1 MFYKGKHRQ
10 RFSIRKYSFGAAS
23 VLLGAVI
30 VGVAAPSVNADE
42 TQSNTLPSVQVEPQN
57 TDSVTAAV
65 ENEAVET
72 KEASESVGS
81 SDQLTNDGTAVE
93 TPTTSTA
100 EVAEKSSETATAGN
114 ESEVSSDEVENT
126 TQEVGD
132 STASSDVSDSSSAL
146 KVENAD
152 LKAEEKTATGEVNEA
167 SKEESLEVPQAR
179 HRRAVGDA
187 ANAPTS
193 PMPEAT
199 TTALS
204 ESLQDVNQA
213 NAIYSPGVIGDKH
226 SYAGKAWLQQSEE
239 TLDGMGSGSLP
250 MSGVKIYLQWVNG
263 KGHVSNVYYTTSEA
277 DGTFVINLDHA
288 DLEDGNQFNLAGDPK
303 MAVRTWVENPDSSK
317 YNIVRAGD
325 AIYGFHTRLNR
336 KNESWDFTAGINR
349 IVNGMVIFQDKVGE
363 DTWLIKP
370 ESQREVSPNSNG
382 EWPNRGTYG
391 VIDGY
396 VWYDNGDGAGTLA
409 NQWIND
415 GNDVKAT
422 GVKVVGSYLNDEVV
436 RQIEEW
442 KTNNKGYAVNDLR
455 KAQAEIVTTYQA
467 QNGEGS
473 HIAETVVGTVDANGY
488 YYLPFRGLYGVSATK
503 RNNALSPNK
512 ISEEQ
517 WGQLVSDDDVD
528 NKSLMK
534 WNGTAGQV
542 YRHINQDYM
551 YVTPLVDNYNVWSN
565 AFSSNIF
572 QEANSFL
579 SNAVAGYNISSV
591 NFAILAPQPMIDAL
605 KYDNSGKN
613 NAAIGDVVEARVGG
627 LLPSR
632 EYQVQWFVDG
642 KPSGDPVTILS
653 TVDGTFEPAASTNFT
668 VPADIKRQSNITVGV
683 YEQGENTKT
692 LNNALALDSFIA
704 SIDPIGQTISV
715 ELNETPTASAAIAN
729 VDQLGDGVTYT
740 WKENVDTTTAG
751 DKPAT
756 VLVTYPEDKD
766 NGLPEKTVEV
776 PVTVKVIDSRPDNVK
791 YDAQGQNQTVELN
804 ATPEAEKSIANT
816 ADLPAGTKYTFK
828 EEVDTST
835 TGDKD
840 AIVVVTYPDGS
851 KDEVPVKVT
860 VVDPRTDAEKNTP
873 VAKDQTVNIGDTP
886 KAEDSIANLP
896 ELPAGTKVDFKEPVD
911 TTTAGDKDATVVVT
925 YPDGS
930 KDEVPVKV
938 TVVDPRTDAE
948 KNTPVAKDQT
958 VNIGDTPKAEDS
970 IANLPELPAG
980 TKVDFKEPVD
990 TTTAGDK
997 DATVVVT
1004 YPDGSKDEVP
1014 VKVTVVDP
1022 RTDAEKNTPVA
1033 KDQTVNIGD
1042 TPKAEDSIANLPE
1055 LPAGTKVDFKEPVD
1069 TTTAGDKDATVVVT
1083 YPDGSKDE
1091 VPVKVTVVDPRT
1103 DAEKN
1108 TPVAKD
1114 QTVNMGDTPK
1124 AEDSIA
1130 NLPELPA
1137 GTKVAF
1143 KDPVDTTTAGDKDA
1157 TVVVTYPDGSK
1168 DEVPVKVTVVDPRTD
1183 AEKNTPVAKDQT
1195 VNIGD
1200 TPKAEDS
1207 IANLPEL
1214 PAGTK
1219 VDFKDPVDTTT
1230 AGDKDAT
1237 VVVTYPDGSK
1247 DEVPVKVTVVD
1258 PRTDAEKNTPVA
1270 KDQTVNMG
1278 DTPKAEDS
1286 IANLPELPAGT
1297 KVDFKEPV
1305 DTTTAGDKDA
1315 TVVVTYPDGSKD
1327 EVPVKVTVVDPRTD
1341 AEKNTP
1347 VAKDQTVN
1355 MGDTPKAEDSIANLP
1370 ELPAGTKVAFKDP
1383 VDTTTAGDK
1392 DATVV
1397 VTYPDGSKDEVPV
1410 KVTVVDSRTDAE
1422 KNTPVAKDQTVNMG
1436 DTPKAEDSIA
1446 NLPELPA
1453 GTKVAFKD
1461 PVDTTTAGDK
1471 DVTVVVTYPDGSKDE
1486 VPVKVTVVDPRTDAE
1501 KNTPVAKD
1509 QTVNMGDTPKAE
1521 DSIANLPELPAGTEV
1536 AFKDPVDTTTAGDK
1550 DATVVVTYPDGSK
1563 DEVPVKVTV
1572 VDPRTDAEKNTP
1584 EGQDITVNIGDTP
1597 KAEDGIKNLGKL
1609 PDGTKVEW
1617 KEDIDTTTPGD
1628 KTGTIVITY
1637 PDGSKDEVT
1646 VSVHVMVPQ
1655 TNTGNKD
1662 VLSQNIT
1669 VTVSEKTKAE
1679 VKSADKPA
1687 TTKEL
1692 PETGDDGSVA
1702 IAGLGAVLLGAAAMV
1717 GKRRKSED

>member
-65 ENEAVET
+65 ENEAVQATVET

-81 SDQLTNDGTAVE
+81 SDQLTNDETAVE

-100 EVAEKSSETATAGN
+100 EVAEKSSETEGN

-126 TQEVGD
+126 TQEVSD

-167 SKEESLEVPQAR
+167 SKEESLDVPRAR
-179 HRRAVGDA
+179 FRAVGDA

-204 ESLQDVNQA
+204 ESLQDVIQA

-239 TLDGMGSGSLP
+239 TLDGMGSGSVP

-303 MAVRTWVENPDSSK
+303 MAIRTWVENPDSSK

-325 AIYGFHTRLNR
+325 SIYGFHTRLNR

-382 EWPNRGTYG
+382 EWPNRGRYG
-391 VIDGY
+391 VVSGY
-396 VWYDNGDGAGTLA
+396 VWYDNGDTAGTLA

-415 GNDVKAT
+415 SNDVKAT

-442 KTNNKGYAVNDLR
+442 KTNNKGYAVDDLR

-467 QNGEGS
+467 QHGEGS

-528 NKSLMK
+528 NNSLMK

-565 AFSSNIF
+565 TFSSNIF
-572 QEANSFL
+572 QEAGSFL
-579 SNAVAGYNISSV
+579 SSATVGYDITSV

-642 KPSGDPVTILS
+642 NPSGDAVTILS

-692 LNNALALDSFIA
+692 LNNALAMDSLIA
-704 SIDPIGQTISV
+704 SIDPVGQTISV
-715 ELNETPTASAAIAN
+715 ELNEIPTASAAIAN
-729 VDQLGDGVTYT
+729 VDQLGDGVTYK

-756 VLVTYPEDKD
+756 VLVTYPEDKA

-840 AIVVVTYPDGS
+840 A
-851 KDEVPVKVT
+851 
-860 VVDPRTDAEKNTP
+860 
-873 VAKDQTVNIGDTP
+873 
-886 KAEDSIANLP
+886 
-896 ELPAGTKVDFKEPVD
+896 
-911 TTTAGDKDATVVVT
+911 TVVVT

-930 KDEVPVKV
+930 TDEVPVKV
-938 TVVDPRTDAE
+938 
-948 KNTPVAKDQT
+948 
-958 VNIGDTPKAEDS
+958 
-970 IANLPELPAG
+970 
-980 TKVDFKEPVD
+980 
-990 TTTAGDK
+990 
-997 DATVVVT
+997 
-1004 YPDGSKDEVP
+1004 
-1014 VKVTVVDP
+1014 
-1022 RTDAEKNTPVA
+1022 
-1033 KDQTVNIGD
+1033 
-1042 TPKAEDSIANLPE
+1042 
-1055 LPAGTKVDFKEPVD
+1055 
-1069 TTTAGDKDATVVVT
+1069 
-1083 YPDGSKDE
+1083 
-1091 VPVKVTVVDPRT
+1091 
-1103 DAEKN
+1103 
-1108 TPVAKD
+1108 
-1114 QTVNMGDTPK
+1114 
-1124 AEDSIA
+1124 
-1130 NLPELPA
+1130 
-1137 GTKVAF
+1137 
-1143 KDPVDTTTAGDKDA
+1143 
-1157 TVVVTYPDGSK
+1157 
-1168 DEVPVKVTVVDPRTD
+1168 
-1183 AEKNTPVAKDQT
+1183 
-1195 VNIGD
+1195 
-1200 TPKAEDS
+1200 
-1207 IANLPEL
+1207 
-1214 PAGTK
+1214 
-1219 VDFKDPVDTTT
+1219 
-1230 AGDKDAT
+1230 
-1237 VVVTYPDGSK
+1237 
-1247 DEVPVKVTVVD
+1247 
-1258 PRTDAEKNTPVA
+1258 
-1270 KDQTVNMG
+1270 
-1278 DTPKAEDS
+1278 
-1286 IANLPELPAGT
+1286 
-1297 KVDFKEPV
+1297 
-1305 DTTTAGDKDA
+1305 
-1315 TVVVTYPDGSKD
+1315 
-1327 EVPVKVTVVDPRTD
+1327 
-1341 AEKNTP
+1341 
-1347 VAKDQTVN
+1347 
-1355 MGDTPKAEDSIANLP
+1355 
-1370 ELPAGTKVAFKDP
+1370 
-1383 VDTTTAGDK
+1383 
-1392 DATVV
+1392 
-1397 VTYPDGSKDEVPV
+1397 
-1410 KVTVVDSRTDAE
+1410 
-1422 KNTPVAKDQTVNMG
+1422 
-1436 DTPKAEDSIA
+1436 
-1446 NLPELPA
+1446 
-1453 GTKVAFKD
+1453 
-1461 PVDTTTAGDK
+1461 
-1471 DVTVVVTYPDGSKDE
+1471 
-1486 VPVKVTVVDPRTDAE
+1486 
-1501 KNTPVAKD
+1501 
-1509 QTVNMGDTPKAE
+1509 
-1521 DSIANLPELPAGTEV
+1521 
-1536 AFKDPVDTTTAGDK
+1536 
-1550 DATVVVTYPDGSK
+1550 
-1563 DEVPVKVTV
+1563 
-1572 VDPRTDAEKNTP
+1572 
-1584 EGQDITVNIGDTP
+1584 
-1597 KAEDGIKNLGKL
+1597 
-1609 PDGTKVEW
+1609 
-1617 KEDIDTTTPGD
+1617 
-1628 KTGTIVITY
+1628 
-1637 PDGSKDEVT
+1637 
-1646 VSVHVMVPQ
+1646 
-1655 TNTGNKD
+1655 
-1662 VLSQNIT
+1662 
-1669 VTVSEKTKAE
+1669 
-1679 VKSADKPA
+1679 
-1687 TTKEL
+1687 
-1692 PETGDDGSVA
+1692 
-1702 IAGLGAVLLGAAAMV
+1702 
-1717 GKRRKSED
+1717 